1 MTFPEVEKN
10 LNYTFKD
17 KELLKRALTLSSYDN
32 NFNNQSLEFL
42 GDAVLELIVSE
53 KIFALDADEG
63 ILTTTRANVVCDGA
77 LTLISQKLGLDKALI
92 KAEGDTNNKKAVP
105 SAYEAVIAAI
115 YLDGGLN
122 AAKKFVNSTL
132 DYDYKDVNYKGELQE
147 LLAKRGEAA
156 QYVSQDIGTV
166 QNPEFK
172 TVLTVAGKTFEG
184 VAKSKQQAE
193 KNAARYA
200 LEYLK
205 NN

>member
-1 MTFPEVEKN
+1 M
-10 LNYTFKD
+10 
-17 KELLKRALTLSSYDN
+17 
-32 NFNNQSLEFL
+32 
-42 GDAVLELIVSE
+42 
-53 KIFALDADEG
+53 
-63 ILTTTRANVVCDGA
+63 TTTRANAVCDGA

-105 SAYEAVIAAI
+105 SVYEAVIAAI

-156 QYVSQDIGTV
+156 QYVTQDIGTV
-166 QNPEFK
+166 QKPEFK

-184 VAKSKQQAE
+184 VAESKQQAE
-193 KNAARYA
+193 KYAARYA
-200 LEYLK
+200 LEFLK